1 MHAESRGGG
10 GARAG
15 SAHDASCA
23 AIHFLETNG
32 AWRVDLRWINALNGL
47 EGARIRRR
55 RTRRRRVRCG
65 RRKQPGESPLCA
77 ACLRGSGF
85 ARKEGRREGE
95 GVPPCASAFT
105 HCVRERQRSRAS
117 RERRGRGREEAGW
130 ARHNAGARV
139 HTPRRL
145 RRSVVGSSITP
156 SRGASVTSTLS
167 MSDGSCVAAG
177 PSRQGAEGSSPA
189 SGHQSVAHTPRAKS
203 ELSAR
208 TYSRV
213 RYQLTFGR
221 LCTFLTRTFASRA
234 PARRIHHT
242 MG

>member
-1 MHAESRGGG
+1 MHAEARGGG
-10 GARAG
+10 GARAK
-15 SAHDASCA
+15 SAHDASSA

-65 RRKQPGESPLCA
+65 RRKQPGESPLRA
-77 ACLRGSGF
+77 ACLRSSGF

-117 RERRGRGREEAGW
+117 RERRERGREEAGW

-167 MSDGSCVAAG
+167 MSDGSCIAAG
-177 PSRQGAEGSSPA
+177 PSRQGAEAAAQLPATRVWHTHRERRASSQLELTLA
-189 SGHQSVAHTPRAKS
+189 SVTNLP
-203 ELSAR
+203 
-208 TYSRV
+208 
-213 RYQLTFGR
+213 FGR
-221 LCTFLTRTFASRA
+221 Y
-234 PARRIHHT
+234 
-242 MG
+242 